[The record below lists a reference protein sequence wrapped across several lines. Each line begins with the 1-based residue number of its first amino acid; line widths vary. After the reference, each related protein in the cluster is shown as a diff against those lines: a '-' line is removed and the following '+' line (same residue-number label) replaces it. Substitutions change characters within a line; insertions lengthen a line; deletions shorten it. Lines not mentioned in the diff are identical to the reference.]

1 MTHVASDVAVRS
13 VGENDSPLPWLS
25 TGASVCSTVP
35 DGPCVALTRR
45 SPRYSQEIL
54 TPMGGA

>member
-1 MTHVASDVAVRS
+1 MMQEASEVAVRS

-25 TGASVCSTVP
+25 TGASVCRTVP
-35 DGPCVALTRR
+35 EGPCVALTRR

-54 TPMGGA
+54 TPMRAT